1 MGFTANV
8 VQHTTLRISQVA
20 VERAALISL
29 RQGRKTLKSGSR
41 RWMAHGGDVVVV
53 AGGQVLDVL
62 NERSP
67 EGLFEARWVVW
78 DDAVLRQ
85 AGTAARTK
93 AIEGVAVLK
102 EVGDGFRCAL
112 ERAVHAI
119 HAAAD
124 VPEAVARHRLAE
136 LLVWLAEHGLA
147 FPAQREPTL
156 VARLRNLCAGALS
169 EPWTAAL
176 AAERLA
182 MSEATLRRRLGVEG
196 TTFGQVLADAR
207 MAQAMTLLQSTDRAV
222 SHIAWD
228 VGYASASRF
237 SVRFRDRFG
246 FAPSAVR
253 GHRR

>member
-1 MGFTANV
+1 M
-8 VQHTTLRISQVA
+8 
-20 VERAALISL
+20 
-29 RQGRKTLKSGSR
+29 
-41 RWMAHGGDVVVV
+41 
-53 AGGQVLDVL
+53 
-62 NERSP
+62 
-67 EGLFEARWVVW
+67 
-78 DDAVLRQ
+78 
-85 AGTAARTK
+85 
-93 AIEGVAVLK
+93 
-102 EVGDGFRCAL
+102 
-112 ERAVHAI
+112 
-119 HAAAD
+119 
-124 VPEAVARHRLAE
+124 
-136 LLVWLAEHGLA
+136 
-147 FPAQREPTL
+147 

-237 SVRFRDRFG
+237 SVRLRDRFG